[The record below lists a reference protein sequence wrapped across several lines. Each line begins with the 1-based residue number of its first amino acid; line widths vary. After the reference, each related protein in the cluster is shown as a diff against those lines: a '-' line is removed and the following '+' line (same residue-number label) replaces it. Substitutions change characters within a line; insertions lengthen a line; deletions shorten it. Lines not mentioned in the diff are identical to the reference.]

1 MRPVQAVAGSS
12 STPQCLPHPSVVRPV
27 QAPLTHVSPLLS
39 TFFSVIGYRTL
50 VLSTGFREKTPFLVT
65 EQLKG
70 SVPARAQA
78 NQVFPPALTK
88 RQKSFFTPWP

>member
-1 MRPVQAVAGSS
+1 M
-12 STPQCLPHPSVVRPV
+12 
-27 QAPLTHVSPLLS
+27 
-39 TFFSVIGYRTL
+39 
-50 VLSTGFREKTPFLVT
+50 LSTGFREKTPFLVT

-88 RQKSFFTPWP
+88 RQKSFFTPWPWVSCQPTDLPESMHTVWQAGSSRLL